1 MTNSRLERNLRRNGW
16 ATVGLGLSVVFA
28 VGAFAYFALAGTP
41 LRGAV
46 LGVLVL
52 GAGVWEY
59 RRKLQDTVVAE
70 RYEAEAEAQRREN
83 RR

>member
-1 MTNSRLERNLRRNGW
+1 MPNSRLRRNGW
-16 ATVGLGLSVVFA
+16 ATVGLGLSIVFA
-28 VGAFAYFALAGTP
+28 VAAFAYFALAGTP

-46 LGVLVL
+46 LGALVL
-52 GAGVWEY
+52 AAGVWEY

-70 RYEAEAEAQRREN
+70 SYEAEAEEQRRKREE

>member
-1 MTNSRLERNLRRNGW
+1 MSNSRPGRNGW
-16 ATVGLGLSVVFA
+16 ATVGLGLSIAFA

-52 GAGVWEY
+52 AAGVWEY
-59 RRKLQDTVVAE
+59 RRKLRDTAVAE
-70 RYEAEAEAQRREN
+70 SYEAEAEAQKGEN

>member
-1 MTNSRLERNLRRNGW
+1 MPNSRLRRNGW
-16 ATVGLGLSVVFA
+16 ATVGLGLSIVFA

-52 GAGVWEY
+52 AAGVWEY
-59 RRKLQDTVVAE
+59 RRKVQDTIVAE
-70 RYEAEAEAQRREN
+70 SYEAEAEEQRRKREE